1 MPALLPILAGLV
13 LQGANAGVPLS
24 PDGPSGP
31 GTLQRIGT
39 RFDFEESSRLRL
51 EMPLG
56 FTRTTPLGLDR
67 FTSFGSMGPDDSV
80 HHSGAF
86 AFRFDVDGHSMAA
99 RTNVGRIPIR
109 TDTEY
114 EVAGWVRT
122 DRLVRSEATLAA
134 WLIDDEGRPI
144 PGTVVESRPV
154 EQEGVWTRLAVNV
167 SGIDRN
173 ARDLVLECRVIQP
186 GDRSGNDTELAP
198 DITGRAWFDDLMVTQ
213 LPTVRIEDA
222 TGTGIHRRPGTP
234 MLHLRIND
242 PATEPIEWSLRIENE
257 RGATIDHIH
266 GTMGDQPLDTW
277 IEPLLPDNGWY
288 RAVLT
293 ARTLGATTVVRSDR
307 TDFVVLPETDATAA
321 PVTTIGIEF
330 TDPPTDRELELVE
343 ALGVGM
349 VSVPALL
356 DDGSGLLEDAGH
368 RRRMSRLL
376 DRGGTITCRF
386 DRLPRTWATRH
397 ALDPDQFAE
406 FILLDEATWGPVL
419 DRSITPFGD
428 AVAHWTLA
436 GDATTYTQAAER
448 LQARLSRLAPKA
460 TVLPPDDT
468 PATEPSELLGRWKD
482 GAPCRILPPW
492 STDER
497 GRLQPTPTY
506 ARLHTLLHHLSGRRF
521 GGTIPL
527 GTRGHA
533 WYLEPVEGRDGG
545 LLVLPDDTGTVSA
558 ALGTDPIVV
567 HDDAGNHR
575 TLPLRDGMHDM
586 DIDAARVQFIEGVD
600 DAWIRFQRDLVIDP
614 PALIARP
621 MRHRHQLLITN
632 PWNET
637 MEGVLVF
644 EHEHRAQL
652 SPARIPLTMAP
663 GETRRIPVD
672 VIVTG
677 PLPPGPMSMSGVLD
691 RTGLD
696 PIRMPVRCRV
706 EVGLPSIDL
715 SFREWNTPDGL
726 RVELRATNL
735 GDRPRAIEA
744 ALAGNGV
751 PTTGTK
757 RFDLAAGDTVTHWFD
772 LHGRADEMDE
782 GSLRVLVSE
791 LGATG
796 RISHAIRW
804 PSEDADRITGVSV
817 EP

>member
-13 LQGANAGVPLS
+13 LQGAIAGVPAS
-24 PDGPSGP
+24 PDEPSGP
-31 GTLQRIGT
+31 GSLQRVGT
-39 RFDFEESSRLRL
+39 RFDFEESSRQRL

-80 HHSGAF
+80 YHSGTF
-86 AFRFDVDGHSMAA
+86 SLRFDVDGHSMAA

-122 DRLVRSEATLAA
+122 DRLVQSEVTIAA
-134 WLIDDEGRPI
+134 WLVDEEGQPV

-154 EQEGVWTRLAVNV
+154 EQEGVWTRLAVDV
-167 SGIDRN
+167 SGLDRN

-186 GDRSGNDTELAP
+186 GDRSGHQPEPTP
-198 DITGRAWFDDLMVTQ
+198 DIAGRAWFDDLMVTQ
-213 LPTVRIEDA
+213 LPTVRIDDA
-222 TGTGIHRRPGTP
+222 TDTGIHRRPGTP
-234 MLHLRIND
+234 MLHLRIDD

-293 ARTLGATTVVRSDR
+293 ARTLGATTVIRSDR
-307 TDFVVLPETDATAA
+307 TDFVVLPEHTATARA
-321 PVTTIGIEF
+321 TTIGIEF

-368 RRRMSRLL
+368 RRRMGRLL

-406 FILLDEATWGPVL
+406 FIMLDEATWGPVL
-419 DRSITPFGD
+419 DRSIIPFGD

-436 GDATTYTQAAER
+436 GDTTAYVPAAQR
-448 LQARLSRLAPKA
+448 LQERLSRLAPQA
-460 TVLPPDDT
+460 TVLPPDDA
-468 PATEPSELLGRWKD
+468 PATEPFELLERWRD
-482 GAPCRILPPW
+482 GVSCRILPPW
-492 STDER
+492 NTDER
-497 GRLQPTPTY
+497 GRLQPTPTF
-506 ARLHTLLHHLSGRRF
+506 ARLHSLLHHLSDRRF
-521 GGTIPL
+521 GGVIPL
-527 GTRGHA
+527 GARGHA
-533 WYLEPVEGRDGG
+533 WYLEPVESRAGG
-545 LLVLPDDTGTVSA
+545 LLVPPDVTATVSA
-558 ALGTDPIVV
+558 ALGSDPIVV
-567 HDDAGNHR
+567 HDDAGNRR
-575 TLPLRDGMHDM
+575 TLPLRDGTHDV
-586 DIDAARVQFIEGVD
+586 DIDAARIQFLEGVD

-614 PALIARP
+614 PTLIARP
-621 MRHRHQLLITN
+621 MRHRHQLRITN

-644 EHEHRAQL
+644 EHADRAQV
-652 SPARIPLTMAP
+652 SPARIRLTMAP

-672 VIVTG
+672 LIVTG

-691 RTGLD
+691 RTGPD
-696 PIRMPVRCRV
+696 PMRMPVHCRV
-706 EVGLPSIDL
+706 DVGLPSIDL

-726 RVELRATNL
+726 RVELRATNH

-744 ALAGNGV
+744 ALAGNGL
-751 PTTGTK
+751 PTAGTR
-757 RFDLAAGDTVTHWFD
+757 RFDLAAGATITHWFD
-772 LHGRADEMDE
+772 LHATADQLDD
-782 GSLRVLVSE
+782 GPLRILVSE
-791 LGATG
+791 LDATG

-804 PSEDADRITGVSV
+804 PREDADRLTGVHV
-817 EP
+817 DP